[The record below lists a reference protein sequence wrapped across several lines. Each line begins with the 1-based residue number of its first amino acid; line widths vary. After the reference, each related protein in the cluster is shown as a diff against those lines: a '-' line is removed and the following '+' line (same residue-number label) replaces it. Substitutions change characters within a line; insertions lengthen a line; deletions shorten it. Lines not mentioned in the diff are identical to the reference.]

1 LHPAVAVQA
10 LSQSA
15 GSCAV
20 PLATSPIFAYEPQ
33 AKPPETVV
41 AWPEPVMVPPIF
53 VYSLS

>member
-41 AWPEPVMVPPIF
+41 AVPEPVMVPPIF
-53 VYSLS
+53 VYTLS